1 MEVNFHLLWQTDV
14 SSPQHLLLQLLT
26 VSRVSRTVQ
35 VQSAGNLT
43 QSPSSFC
50 ACILAL
56 IKHGLG
62 TLQCLCQWL
71 HKCYVDKSTSW
82 CTKQPLSA
90 NDFARFVSEYGLWY
104 LLFCKIGFAT
114 KFLISPAAFHLCG
127 LRKVRRI
134 EFLFLPLDWIYY
146 FILEV
151 TAKEYCIILIS
162 HRPCPVN

>member
-1 MEVNFHLLWQTDV
+1 MTNRCLLTSAFVASTAYGIKGFQNCASAECRELDAV
-14 SSPQHLLLQLLT
+14 SQLLL
-26 VSRVSRTVQ
+26 
-35 VQSAGNLT
+35 
-43 QSPSSFC
+43 
-50 ACILAL
+50 CILAL